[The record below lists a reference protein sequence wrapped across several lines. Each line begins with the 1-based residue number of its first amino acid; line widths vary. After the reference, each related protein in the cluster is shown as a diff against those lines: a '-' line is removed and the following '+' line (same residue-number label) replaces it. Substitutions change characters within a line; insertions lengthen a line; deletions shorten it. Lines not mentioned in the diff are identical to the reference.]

1 MLNFEVNFD
10 IEDVA
15 ADFENTE
22 EEDFDVAEEEEI
34 DNDTPDIK
42 FIQETI
48 LFTYYIQDYCERND
62 LDPEDTST
70 VVNVVSTFMYEENFD
85 TFYANWNIFKEE
97 NIELVDRNTIEELF
111 ENATGGVS
119 IEDYTKNFNS
129 TIDNISLQDIDLDLD
144 FNIAFTAD

>member
-15 ADFENTE
+15 ADFDNT
-22 EEDFDVAEEEEI
+22 EEDFDVAEEEI
-34 DNDTPDIK
+34 DNDTPPDIK

-97 NIELVDRNTIEELF
+97 NIELVDKNTIGELF

-119 IEDYTKNFNS
+119 IGDYTKNFNS
-129 TIDNISLQDIDLDLD
+129 TIDNTSLQDIDLDFD
-144 FNIAFTAD
+144 FNIAFTVD